1 MKINPEY
8 VREHLPDIVNEE
20 TGKKWITRNAKESDI
35 IIIETKYDGEC
46 CFVEKRDG
54 EVLVSNKGKTMY
66 DKAWF
71 LNRNH
76 IDFYNQMCDAFYYDG
91 IYMTEFI
98 AEEGNV
104 NQFNVYQSAIADGNK
119 GKLRAKVYDILELES
134 NNVSSSEL
142 KQRRQLLNKVIK
154 ENESVQLVDS
164 WELDR
169 SKGDLGYRL
178 KMIQDTFDIVTKED
192 NMEGL
197 IIKFSNKWIKKKVVN
212 TIDAV
217 VIAVKKTKEYEENGI
232 ARSFLLGL
240 KVNEGDDLEISNIY
254 RVIGCLSSGFNHEQL
269 ENDMP
274 VKPSAWI
281 ELSNPSSIKKA
292 DYVPVNPSIVLEVK
306 YLSFGE
312 KMRQPRLVRIR
323 TDKLAEQCNINQII
337 GEYKQ

>member
-20 TGKKWITRNAKESDI
+20 TGKKWITRNAKESDT

-54 EVLVSNKGKTMY
+54 EILVSNKGKTMY
-66 DKAWF
+66 DIDWF
-71 LNRNH
+71 LTRNH
-76 IDFYNQMCDAFYYDG
+76 KDFYYEMCEAFCYDG

-98 AEEGNV
+98 AQEGNV
-104 NQFNVYQSAIADGNK
+104 NQFNVYQSAIADGDK
-119 GKLRAKVYDILELES
+119 GNLRAKVYDILELE
-134 NNVSSSEL
+134 NNDVSSSQLGKRKEL
-142 KQRRQLLNKVIK
+142 LKKVIS
-154 ENESVQLVDS
+154 EYESVQLVDS

-178 KMIQDTFDIVTKED
+178 GMIEDTFHIVTKED

-197 IIKFSNKWIKKKVVN
+197 IIKFPNKWIKKKVVN
-212 TIDAV
+212 TVDAI
-217 VIAVKKTKEYEENGI
+217 VIGVKKTKEYEENGI

-240 KVNEGDDLEISNIY
+240 QVGKQY

-274 VKPSAWI
+274 VEPSVWV
-281 ELSNPSSIKKA
+281 ELSNPGSIKKT
-292 DYVPVNPSIVLEVK
+292 DYVPVRPSIVLEVK

-312 KMRQPRLVRIR
+312 KLRQPRLVRIR
-323 TDKLAEQCNINQII
+323 NDKLPEQCDIKQIK
-337 GEYKQ
+337 GWKQMMFGADF